1 MPEIIRSASVSD
13 LDAVAYLEKHCFP
26 SSEAADR
33 NSFSVRL
40 RSFPECFWVSE
51 EHEHIISMINGMS
64 AQQRDL
70 RDEMYTD
77 TTLYEPNGAWLMLF
91 GVATA
96 PDRQHHGYATRLMH
110 HVIEDT
116 KRKNRQGI
124 VLTCKESLIPFYQRF
139 GFVCEGKSVS
149 MHGDAEWYQMR
160 LIFQDELLRCAES
173 GEECTFYRNGN
184 QFLLYG
190 WGQCDGVFL
199 NVADENGEIVWQAVG
214 RSRKECAA
222 QLQTEF
228 LI

>member
-1 MPEIIRSASVSD
+1 MPEIIRSASLSD
-13 LDAVAYLEKHCFP
+13 LDAVAYLEKQCFP

-64 AQQRDL
+64 TQQRDL
-70 RDEMYTD
+70 CDKMYMC
-77 TTLYEPNGAWLMLF
+77 TTLYEPNGAWLMLY
-91 GVATA
+91 GVATD

-110 HVIEDT
+110 HVIEET
-116 KRKNRQGI
+116 KRNNRQGI
-124 VLTCKESLIPFYQRF
+124 VLTCKATLIPFYQRF
-139 GFVCEGKSVS
+139 GFICEGKSVS
-149 MHGDAEWYQMR
+149 THGDAEWYQMR
-160 LIFQDELLRCAES
+160 LTFRDELLRCAES

-184 QFLLYG
+184 QYLLYG

>member
-1 MPEIIRSASVSD
+1 MPEIIRSASLSD
-13 LDAVAYLEKHCFP
+13 LDAVAYLEKQCFP

-40 RSFPECFWVSE
+40 CNFPECFWVSE

-64 AQQRDL
+64 TQQRDL
-70 RDEMYTD
+70 CDKMYTG
-77 TTLYEPNGAWLMLF
+77 TTLYEPNGAWLMLY
-91 GVATA
+91 GVATD

-116 KRKNRQGI
+116 KRNNRQGI
-124 VLTCKESLIPFYQRF
+124 VLTCKATLIPFYQRF
-139 GFVCEGKSVS
+139 GFICEGKSVS
-149 MHGDAEWYQMR
+149 THGDAEWYQMR
-160 LIFQDELLRCAES
+160 LTFRDELLRCAES
-173 GEECTFYRNGN
+173 GEECTFFRNGKKYI
-184 QFLLYG
+184 LYG

>member
-13 LDAVAYLEKHCFP
+13 LDAVADLEKQCFP
-26 SSEAADR
+26 SAEAADR
-33 NSFSVRL
+33 NAFSVRL

-51 EHEHIISMINGMS
+51 AHKHIISMINGMYS
-64 AQQRDL
+64 QQHDL
-70 RDEMYTD
+70 FDEMYTD
-77 TTLYEPNGAWLMLF
+77 TTLYKPNGAWLMLF

-96 PDRQHHGYATRLMH
+96 PDMQHHGYASRLMN

-116 KRKNRQGI
+116 KRNNRQGI
-124 VLTCKESLIPFYQRF
+124 VLTCKEALIPFYQRF

-149 MHGDAEWYQMR
+149 THGDAEWYQMR
-160 LIFQDELLRCAES
+160 LIFRDELLRCAAS
-173 GEECTFYRNGN
+173 GEECAFFRNGKKYI
-184 QFLLYG
+184 LYG

-214 RSRKECAA
+214 RSRIECAA